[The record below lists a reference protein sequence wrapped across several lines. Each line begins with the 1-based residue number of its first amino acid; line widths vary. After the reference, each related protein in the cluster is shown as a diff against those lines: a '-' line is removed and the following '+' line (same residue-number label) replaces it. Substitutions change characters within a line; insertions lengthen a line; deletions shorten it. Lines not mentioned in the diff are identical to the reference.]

1 MDAKESNLLD
11 QFLSSLTEA
20 TGFRLGRVEHD
31 VPDSYADR
39 HRGIDA
45 LVELFPPDNMPSIE
59 LAVEIR
65 NSDL

>member
-20 TGFRLGRVEHD
+20 TGFRLGKVEHD
-31 VPDSYADR
+31 VSDSYADR
-39 HRGIDA
+39 HRRIDA